1 MAGREDEHRPA
12 GLEQI
17 PADLKE
23 TSKMTQ
29 YLVSAC
35 GVSVICNGKEDV
47 VRWMKEFVQ
56 RGGTPSVKEV
66 ESEERQRA

>member
-1 MAGREDEHRPA
+1 
-12 GLEQI
+12 
-17 PADLKE
+17 
-23 TSKMTQ
+23 MTQ